1 MTKRSENKDKVFL
14 WLSEHKEA
22 IETESLQPL
31 KEAFPEE
38 RKQNLSAWR
47 KEFIQKGSTINKP
60 IKTDTNTNKQTK
72 IKTNKEF
79 ANQPQ
84 EKEPVKQ
91 IKTSSI
97 LFKDIQKEPNQPQE
111 IKENCFYTVEQTADL
126 LQVDSSTVYK
136 LIKAKSLTVANIA
149 TTGTRGNYRILGKW
163 ILELKPVQ

>member
-22 IETESLQPL
+22 NQIESLQPL
-31 KEAFPEE
+31 KDAFPDE

-47 KEFIQKGSTINKP
+47 KEFNQKGLTIVKQ
-60 IKTDTNTNKQTK
+60 NKQDT
-72 IKTNKEF
+72 TTAKELQTDC
-79 ANQPQ
+79 NTEPQ
-84 EKEPVKQ
+84 TTTEKKEPVKHT
-91 IKTSSI
+91 KNSSI

-111 IKENCFYTVEQTADL
+111 IKENCYYTVEQTADL

-136 LIKAKSLTVANIA
+136 MIKVKSLPVLNIA

-163 ILELKPVQ
+163 ILELKPV

>member
-22 IETESLQPL
+22 NQTESLQPL
-31 KEAFPEE
+31 KDAFPDE

-47 KEFIQKGSTINKP
+47 KEFNQKGSIAVKQ
-60 IKTDTNTNKQTK
+60 IKADTNTMKDSK
-72 IKTNKEF
+72 IPTNTDF
-79 ANQPQ
+79 AKPIQ
-84 EKEPVKQ
+84 EKEPVKPA
-91 IKTSSI
+91 KTSSI

-136 LIKAKSLTVANIA
+136 MIKAKSLPVLNIA

-163 ILELKPVQ
+163 ILELKPV